1 MNTVLKIFLSMSF
14 SGSLLILVLLLGK
27 RLLQDKISR
36 QWQYYIWLIVILRL
50 LLPFGPKASLLGET
64 YVSVEQAVTQAA
76 SFPQQGSLLH
86 ALLNEIHLPR
96 NGIYYGMPKE
106 HTLADKVLQPLK
118 DMNESTKY
126 APKSDSI
133 PDSNLADGQE
143 NSNSLSRDLA
153 EAPPLQDMKSLL
165 IRHIWLIWLMTA
177 LGMLIRKITIYQ
189 SFVRYLNAGA
199 SPVSHMDI
207 LDRLFTAAE
216 EARVKKPVEL
226 SVNPLISSPL
236 LIGFFHPCIVLPSA
250 DIPEKDFRYIV
261 MHELTHYKRRDMFYQ
276 WLVQLT
282 VCLHW
287 FNPLVHLMC
296 REIAKAREFSCDEAV
311 LAKMGHEHAQ
321 DYGKTLLDAMAA
333 AGTYREHLGA
343 VTLSEN
349 KQLLKERLGAIM
361 NFGKSSKPIRLL
373 SGVLTLCIILGASFI
388 GIYSDAAASGQIQ
401 SSPRVLE
408 LNEKDMAPSKEE
420 TDKNDVVSSKGETNA
435 NDVVSSNEETDDV
448 DVASE
453 KGESEK
459 NNELYASQAEQYYEA
474 GSIPLFQ
481 IVFSRLDED
490 VQEEWLD
497 RIYAERNIA
506 FFGAAVNLLDEDCA
520 LIRRA
525 AEKAYQDHD
534 AAFFSTLA
542 MHMSKDLLEEW
553 LNKAL
558 EDKDWSSQ
566 SILFHALDR
575 DDEFEE
581 QEKIWEKAQLEAYEA
596 VGVTMVGKNYY
607 YQGQLVHIFLDIR
620 SNKSFYTLDVNP
632 AGTVDIKIIRN
643 GDNEI
648 TGAAYMTEA
657 EAAELFGYESEQE
670 EETPFGNRN

>member
-1 MNTVLKIFLSMSF
+1 MNIVLKIFLSMSF
-14 SGSLLILVLLLGK
+14 AGSLLILVLLLGK

-50 LLPFGPKASLLGET
+50 LLPFGPKTSLLGEI
-64 YVSVEQAVTQAA
+64 
-76 SFPQQGSLLH
+76 P
-86 ALLNEIHLPR
+86 LPR

-126 APKSDSI
+126 APKNDSI

-143 NSNSLSRDLA
+143 NSNSLSKDLA

-216 EARVKKPVEL
+216 EAGVKKPVEL

-333 AGTYREHLGA
+333 IGTYKEHSGA

-373 SGVLTLCIILGASFI
+373 TGVLTLCIILGASFI
-388 GIYSDAAASGQIQ
+388 GIYSDAAAFGQIQ

-408 LNEKDMAPSKEE
+408 LNEKDMVPSKEE
-420 TDKNDVVSSKGETNA
+420 TDKNDVVSA
-435 NDVVSSNEETDDV
+435 
-448 DVASE
+448 

-459 NNELYASQAEQYYEA
+459 NNGLYASQAEQYYEA

-520 LIRRA
+520 LVRRT
-525 AEKAYQDHD
+525 AEKAYKDHD

-620 SNKSFYTLDVNP
+620 SNKSFCTLDVNP

-657 EAAELFGYESEQE
+657 EAAELFGYENDQE
-670 EETPFGNRN
+670 EEAPSGDKN

>member
-1 MNTVLKIFLSMSF
+1 MNIVLKIFLSMSF
-14 SGSLLILVLLLGK
+14 AGSLLILVLLLGK

-50 LLPFGPKASLLGET
+50 LLPFGPKVSLLG
-64 YVSVEQAVTQAA
+64 
-76 SFPQQGSLLH
+76 
-86 ALLNEIHLPR
+86 EIHLPR

-126 APKSDSI
+126 APKNDSI

-143 NSNSLSRDLA
+143 NSNSLSKDLA
-153 EAPPLQDMKSLL
+153 EALPLQDMKSLL

-189 SFVRYLNAGA
+189 SFVWYLNAGA

-216 EARVKKPVEL
+216 EAGVKKPVEL

-333 AGTYREHLGA
+333 IGTYKEHSGA

-373 SGVLTLCIILGASFI
+373 TGVLTLCIILGASFI
-388 GIYSDAAASGQIQ
+388 GIYSDAAAFGQIQ

-408 LNEKDMAPSKEE
+408 LNEKDMVPSKEE
-420 TDKNDVVSSKGETNA
+420 TDKNDVVFAKE
-435 NDVVSSNEETDDV
+435 
-448 DVASE
+448 
-453 KGESEK
+453 ESEK
-459 NNELYASQAEQYYEA
+459 NNGLYASQAEQYYEA

-481 IVFSRLDED
+481 IAFSRLDED

-520 LIRRA
+520 LVRRT
-525 AEKAYQDHD
+525 AEKAYKDHD

-620 SNKSFYTLDVNP
+620 SNKSFCTLDVNP

-657 EAAELFGYESEQE
+657 EAAELFGYENDQE
-670 EETPFGNRN
+670 EEAPSGDKN